1 MTIRVGTF
9 NCENLFSRSR
19 ILDFNATP
27 AQAAKATAALKAAE
41 QLKAI
46 LNKKTF
52 TAADK
57 AKIPALI
64 KLGKGFLRSRRTA
77 VSCSRATT
85 LPNLIR

>member
-64 KLGKGFLRSRRTA
+64 KQGNA
-77 VSCSRATT
+77 VA
-85 LPNLIR
+85 